1 MIRAM
6 QLCTE
11 DWECRGR
18 SSLPGFGAAHPGDAQ
33 APPEKFLFS
42 FFSRRRRQVDENEK
56 GLYFLLKKGQ
66 SSYDNL
72 RTMRE

>member
-6 QLCTE
+6 LLHRRLGVQRAKLFAGV
-11 DWECRGR
+11 RGV
-18 SSLPGFGAAHPGDAQ
+18 
-33 APPEKFLFS
+33 PEKFLFS
-42 FFSRRRRQVDENEK
+42 FFSRRRRQVNENEK